1 MCRATGLDSTY
12 RVYHWPLAVSMAISI
27 AISVTISIPVVA
39 AARWCSGYG
48 VKGGEKRD
56 KGRSDLHDEN

>member
-1 MCRATGLDSTY
+1 MCSAIGLDSTY
-12 RVYHWPLAVSMAISI
+12 RVYHWPLAVPMAIP
-27 AISVTISIPVVA
+27 IPIPIVA

-56 KGRSDLHDEN
+56 KGCSDLHDEN